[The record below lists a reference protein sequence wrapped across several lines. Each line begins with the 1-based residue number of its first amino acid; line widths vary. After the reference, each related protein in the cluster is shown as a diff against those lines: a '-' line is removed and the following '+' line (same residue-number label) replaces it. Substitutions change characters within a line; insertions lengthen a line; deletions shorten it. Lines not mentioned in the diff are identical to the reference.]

1 MPMPTGFIP
10 GLTRLLPL
18 VGICILLISCGREKM
33 DHAELMRA
41 LEDPTRGLVR
51 ERSVGD
57 LVLRCKY
64 IPPELSAW
72 REMRGREFNI
82 AEYHRRVAEHA
93 RLQTFALQ
101 IAPREDKGAAVSMR
115 GVQGYEE
122 FAQRTAELNFG
133 MEDRLRLVSETC
145 DMHPVL
151 ASLNNSYELNR
162 ARTVMM
168 VFAPREGME
177 ELPQRGTVEVV
188 FEDDLFATGIHRFV
202 FDAETLVNA
211 PQLAI
216 GSSQK

>member
-1 MPMPTGFIP
+1 MSMLTLAIP
-10 GLTRLLPL
+10 RSMRLLPFAGLLLLL
-18 VGICILLISCGREKM
+18 VSCGREKM
-33 DHAELMRA
+33 EYAELMRA
-41 LEDPTRGLVR
+41 LEDPSGGLVR

-82 AEYHRRVAEHA
+82 VEYHRRVAEHA

-101 IAPREDKGAAVSMR
+101 IAPLEDKGAAVSMR
-115 GVQGYEE
+115 GVQGYED

-133 MEDRLRLVSETC
+133 MEDRLRLVSGTC
-145 DMHPVL
+145 DVHPVL

-168 VFAPREGME
+168 VFAPQEGMD
-177 ELPQRGTVEVV
+177 ELPRRGTVEVV

-211 PQLAI
+211 PQLSI